1 MKIKD
6 ALTNILDLPIDA
18 IGIPILFILILLI
31 GFIISRQFGDWYSN
45 LFNKIESPWK
55 RVLINYWTWV
65 IILPIVLLIIILFY
79 TIELRVLIFSIV
91 STIVFVLFVVFLY
104 KFFSKYFVV
113 GIIILFLILA
123 YFFYAISNI

>member
-6 ALTNILDLPIDA
+6 ALNNILDLPIDA
-18 IGIPILFILILLI
+18 TSILIFFILIFVI

-65 IILPIVLLIIILFY
+65 IILPIAILIIILFY

>member
-6 ALTNILDLPIDA
+6 ALNNILDLPIDA
-18 IGIPILFILILLI
+18 TSILIFYILIFVI

-65 IILPIVLLIIILFY
+65 IILPIAILIIILFY

-91 STIVFVLFVVFLY
+91 STIAFVLFVIFLF
-104 KFFSKYFVV
+104 KFFSRYFFV
-113 GIIILFLILA
+113 GVIILFLILA
-123 YFFYAISNI
+123 YFFYAMSNI